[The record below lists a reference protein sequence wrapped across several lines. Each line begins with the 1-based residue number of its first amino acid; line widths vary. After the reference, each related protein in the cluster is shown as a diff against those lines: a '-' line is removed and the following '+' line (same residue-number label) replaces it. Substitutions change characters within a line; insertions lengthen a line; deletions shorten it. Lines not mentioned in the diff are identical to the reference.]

1 MEPVINNNESNKR
14 EKTSADIIM
23 HKDLA
28 LQKLNN
34 LMSNYISTPEK
45 IDKADKF
52 AYWLEDYYRMLD
64 FEPSFDPFLLKSY
77 SRGDVIK
84 VNLGYNI
91 GNEEG
96 GLHYCIVLDKFNSK
110 KSGIITVIPLT
121 SDKGKKL
128 HFSEVNLGNEIYVNF
143 NTKLENMRK
152 TLTEKIIYIT
162 NQKNSNNTTPELL
175 LEITKATDLLQTS
188 YKLSEEL
195 EKMKKGSI
203 AMVSQITTISK
214 LRIYDPQKTGDI
226 LSGIHISDRSLDLIN
241 KKMKQLFIKN

>member
-1 MEPVINNNESNKR
+1 MEPVLNNNESNKR
-14 EKTSADIIM
+14 EKTATDIIM
-23 HKDLA
+23 HKDMA

-34 LMSNYISTPEK
+34 LMSNYISKPETM
-45 IDKADKF
+45 DKADKF

-64 FEPSFDPFLLKSY
+64 FEPSFDSLFFKSY

-121 SDKGKKL
+121 SDKGKSL

-143 NTKLENMRK
+143 TKKLENMRQ
-152 TLTEKIIYIT
+152 TLTEKLIYIT
-162 NQKNSNNTTPELL
+162 SQKNNDNPSPKLL
-175 LEITKATDLLQTS
+175 SEITKATDLLQTL
-188 YKLSEEL
+188 YKLRDEL

-203 AMVSQITTISK
+203 AMVNQITTISK

-226 LSGIHISDRSLDLIN
+226 LSGIRISDESLDLIN
-241 KKMKQLFIKN
+241 KKMK